1 MNQLTEMY
9 DQLAVALTGDPLL
22 LLASAVATFDP
33 YWSEFDQGYNDD
45 EDNPLHIALAVTRGA
60 FPDIYAEAVER
71 MRANAPYQQLDS
83 LICKAITAKGIPMD
97 SLETMSWGI
106 PLVSFGVDLEDP
118 EFYAVHSAA
127 LPALIPFGVDIPE
140 SETYSI
146 DVPECLYA
154 AGRAVAASLHEQHD
168 PTLRQVGWLY
178 ARLFGCSGNSLC
190 DLTIDEL
197 YELQPLSW
205 SSDDIAFA
213 VEMIE
218 EADGIMSDAMAG
230 LKHLTASPDLMAAL
244 ERNIA
249 HLYRE
254 FRKKGKIDDHIRL
267 DWSRLGS
274 GADRTTIANPE
285 FLQLRRDA
293 A

>member
-9 DQLAVALTGDPLL
+9 DQIAIALTGDPLL

-33 YWSEFDQGYNDD
+33 YWSEFEEGYNDD
-45 EDNPLHIALAVTRGA
+45 EDNPLHIVLAVTRGA

-71 MRANAPYQQLDS
+71 TRANAPYQELDR

-97 SLETMSWGI
+97 NLETMSWGI
-106 PLVSFGVDLEDP
+106 PLVSCGVDLEDP
-118 EFYAVHSAA
+118 DFYAVHSAV
-127 LPALIPFGVDIPE
+127 LPALIPFGIDIPE

-146 DVPECLYA
+146 DVPECIYA
-154 AGRAVAASLHEQHD
+154 AGRAVAASLHEQD
-168 PTLRQVGWLY
+168 DAALKQVGWLY
-178 ARLFGCSGNSLC
+178 AWLFGCSGNSLC

-205 SSDDIAFA
+205 SPDDIAFA

-218 EADGIMSDAMAG
+218 EADGIMSDAMTG
-230 LKHLTASPDLMAAL
+230 LKHLTTSPDLLTVL

-254 FRKKGKIDDHIRL
+254 LKKKGKLDDRIRL
-267 DWSRLGS
+267 DWSRADS
-274 GADRTTIANPE
+274 GADRTAVADTE

>member
-9 DQLAVALTGDPLL
+9 DQLSVALTGDPLL

-33 YWSEFDQGYNDD
+33 YWSEFDDGYNDD

-71 MRANAPYQQLDS
+71 MRANAPYQELDRR
-83 LICKAITAKGIPMD
+83 ICEAITTKGIPMD
-97 SLETMSWGI
+97 NLETMSWGI

-127 LPALIPFGVDIPE
+127 LPALVPFGVDIPE

-146 DVPECLYA
+146 DVPECIYA
-154 AGRAVAASLHEQHD
+154 AGRAVAASLHEQND
-168 PTLRQVGWLY
+168 PTLKQVGWLC
-178 ARLFGCSGNSLC
+178 AWLFGCSGNSLC
-190 DLTIDEL
+190 DLTIDDL

-205 SSDDIAFA
+205 LPDDIAFA

-230 LKHLTASPDLMAAL
+230 LKLLTASPDLLAVL
-244 ERNIA
+244 KGNIT
-249 HLYRE
+249 HLYRVI
-254 FRKKGKIDDHIRL
+254 KQKGKLDDRIRL
-267 DWSRLGS
+267 DWTRPDS
-274 GADRTTIANPE
+274 GADRSAVAGAE
-285 FLQLRRDA
+285 LLQLRRDA